1 GARRC
6 KRTRHLV
13 PAQGAVNEPVW
24 WRTKPLEHSVGITP
38 GWNQV
43 PPTIDPATTA
53 AMILLGEHPACAGC
67 ENAQSIQRSSLRR
80 PGAPAGYSRCER
92 SLDTG
97 SGYEASSRV
106 VRLTSVPLL
115 LWPQLSASS
124 GSGVSTVYGIP
135 DHSVLQSAR
144 LRSAACA
151 SCDYLAW

>member
-24 WRTKPLEHSVGITP
+24 WRTKPLEHSVGITS

-53 AMILLGEHPACAGC
+53 AMILLGEHPASAGC

-106 VRLTSVPLL
+106 VRPTYAPLL
-115 LWPQLSASS
+115 PRLHLLVWS
-124 GSGVSTVYGIP
+124 GSGASTAYEIP
-135 DHSVLQSAR
+135 DLCARPSAP
-144 LRSAACA
+144 LPPAACA
-151 SCDYLAW
+151 ASDCLAC